1 MAFPNAGQRLWETQ
15 LAQGTGL
22 CLGLDPHGPDAE
34 HERLYAQYA
43 LDGGQERFQHLVL
56 EARQQGFVVSDDPSQ
71 VKRTY
76 TYLAGVTGYL
86 TAVIEAAWANGIRV
100 FKPNIAFFER
110 FAPFGDFVLAR
121 ICRRIDGLAAGQKSR
136 SFVIL
141 DAKRGDISSTQE
153 PYYAA
158 YLTDGID
165 AVLPGLPGQY
175 GFDAMTVT
183 TWMGE
188 DVLTPA
194 LPYLQR
200 GKGVIAVT
208 RSSNPSGTSLQDLR
222 VGANPDAALSD
233 KQRPYA
239 VSDGILE
246 EMESAIGYPP
256 TAQEAMLYLTT
267 TFCRKHNLVQDGVSP
282 VFSVVGATRPMNRAF
297 RILRPD
303 GIALVPG
310 FGAQGGAF
318 DNIMALAQPDG
329 PMRGHLG
336 ILSSSRAHLYPWRK
350 EFGGS
355 GDPKTLTADVERAI
369 VKFRVDEKAA
379 YQRADIEFPFE

>member
-1 MAFPNAGQRLWETQ
+1 MAFLNAGQRLWETQ

-22 CLGLDPHGPDAE
+22 CLGLDSHGPDAE
-34 HERLYAQYA
+34 HERLYAEFA
-43 LDGGQERFQHLVL
+43 LDGGRERFQNLVL
-56 EARQQGFVVSDDPSQ
+56 EARKQGFVAGDDPS
-71 VKRTY
+71 RTSRTS
-76 TYLAGVTGYL
+76 TYLAGVSGYL
-86 TAVIEAAWANGIRV
+86 TTVIEAAWENGIRV

-121 ICRRIDGLAAGQKSR
+121 LCRRIEQLAVGQKTR

-158 YLTDGID
+158 YLSSGNDTVI
-165 AVLPGLPGQY
+165 PGLPGQF

-200 GKGVIAVT
+200 GKGVVAVT
-208 RSSNPSGTSLQDLR
+208 RSSNPSGTTLQDLR

-233 KQRPYA
+233 KQRPFA

-246 EMESAIGYPP
+246 EMESALGYPP
-256 TAQEAMLYLTT
+256 TAQEVMLFQTT
-267 TFCRKHNLVQDGVSP
+267 AFCRKHGLVQEGVSP

-318 DNIMALAQPDG
+318 DNIMALAIPDG

-355 GDPKTLTADVERAI
+355 GDPKTLRSDVERAI
-369 VKFRVDEKAA
+369 VQFRADEKAA
-379 YQRADIEFPFE
+379 YARASIEFPFE